1 MKRLTC
7 ALLAV
12 CILLLGA
19 AGCSGRESGEQEG
32 ITQINPQEGALS
44 KKDKLAVN
52 LYFADPSFTKLVSE
66 SRELDIPV
74 NENEEYAVLQAL
86 CEGPASQGD
95 VAGNRLINENTAI
108 VSIAS
113 SGDVLFITLS
123 RDFLDW
129 SFFSGNNLE
138 NSLNQRKQLAVYSIV
153 NTMVE
158 VSGYSRVQLLVESE
172 DGGTGQ
178 RIRLE
183 DVGFPGSGVL
193 EPLARNG
200 EVVLNPKNTLRLL
213 FEAVANQNY
222 ENVFTYI
229 SYEGETGDA
238 KPDEEEFLAIA
249 RERNPVMEQ
258 YVIGDVIIGAGW
270 DTAVIMV
277 DITYK
282 LKGEEQTEKTNIPVR
297 LIKESGMWKMQYEEF
312 VKLFFQGE

>member
-1 MKRLTC
+1 M
-7 ALLAV
+7 
-12 CILLLGA
+12 LLGA

-193 EPLARNG
+193 EPLARN
-200 EVVLNPKNTLRLL
+200 VCPLASILALL

-258 YVIGDVIIGAGW
+258 YVIGDVIIGAGR
-270 DTAVIMV
+270 DTAVITV